1 MTDIGEEIT
10 KLIIEGAEMCHNC
23 TPCNKCGI
31 DKFREDFDIK
41 EKSMN
46 CGAVYIVMKLLGC
59 NEYSAEYYMNQRH
72 HLEKICHENKGKCLT
87 CKFGKE
93 TEGINCLCYII
104 GNDLLREI

>member
-46 CGAVYIVMKLLGC
+46 CGAVYIVMKILG
-59 NEYSAEYYMNQRH
+59 
-72 HLEKICHENKGKCLT
+72 
-87 CKFGKE
+87 
-93 TEGINCLCYII
+93 
-104 GNDLLREI
+104 

>member
-1 MTDIGEEIT
+1 MTDTGEEIT

-31 DKFREDFDIK
+31 DKFREDFNIK

-59 NEYSAEYYMNQRH
+59 NEYSAEYYMDQRH
-72 HLEKICHENKGKCLT
+72 RLEKICHENDGRCFR
-87 CKFGKE
+87 CKFRNG

-104 GNDLLREI
+104 GKDLLRDV

>member
-10 KLIIEGAEMCHNC
+10 KLILERAEMCYNN
-23 TPCNKCGI
+23 TPCEECGI
-31 DKFREDFDIK
+31 DKFREDFNIK

-46 CGAVYIVMKLLGC
+46 CDAVYIVMKLLGC
-59 NEYSAEYYMNQRH
+59 NEYSAEYYMDQCHR
-72 HLEKICHENKGKCLT
+72 LEKICHENDGRCFT
-87 CKFGKE
+87 CKFPKE